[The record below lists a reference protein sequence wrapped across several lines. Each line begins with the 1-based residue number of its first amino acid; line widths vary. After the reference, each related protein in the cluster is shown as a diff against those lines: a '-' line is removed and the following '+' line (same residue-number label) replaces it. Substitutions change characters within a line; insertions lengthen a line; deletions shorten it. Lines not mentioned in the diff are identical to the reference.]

1 MIVRLGRFFLY
12 PMEFGHS
19 GNRPM
24 TEKTIGFEKHFP
36 KLGDKF
42 MVASQNF
49 TLEYHKNKQF
59 NF

>member
-12 PMEFGHS
+12 PMGIGHW
-19 GNRPM
+19 GNWPM
-24 TEKTIGFEKHFP
+24 TEKGIGFEKHFS

-42 MVASQNF
+42 IAALQNF